1 MTNMKQRIPQH
12 TLGRIAVL
20 GLTLLLLF
28 LRFPDFFEFDPAKV
42 IEPYSDGLKA
52 YTNIEYH
59 AKHDTSFTYFEGMN
73 YPYGDHI
80 SAAVAQ
86 PLISNGLKLLR
97 DLGWD
102 VSRYTFVIVNMSL
115 LLGLLLGAYFLYL
128 CFRKLELPVWLSV
141 LAGISL
147 AFFSPQMHRW
157 ISHYGLAHIEVF
169 PILFYL
175 LMRLEE
181 EQRLGLSL
189 WIALVVFVFSLI
201 HFYYFAILAM
211 TLSLYFFFGFL
222 RKPTLQRLLRYAL
235 HFGVQIG
242 LPLIF
247 FYWWMYAGDSIDDR
261 SGRPWGFFHF
271 HSIWE
276 SVVSNY
282 KMPHFKWIDE
292 QVIPI
297 QRGSY
302 EGRAYVGLVALI
314 AFFALLVR
322 WVWSGFR
329 QSMVQV
335 GGVFQPFLNKMLLAA
350 FVLLL
355 LSFGYPFTI
364 PGLEWLLDY
373 TGPFRQ
379 FRSVGRFNWPFFYI
393 LNLIAVAELWHW
405 AKTKDWKQVV
415 LGAALLLLVFESY
428 HHATQVNLDLDR
440 LKWFSPGE
448 RFTDIDG
455 IDYDDFQAVL
465 PAPYF
470 NLGSDQFWYDAA
482 GNLLPHTLILGVQ
495 SGLPTTGAALTR
507 TSRHQAFNQL
517 QLATEPYCPPAI
529 LEDFPN
535 GKPLLLLVSKEQFE
549 REREQYEHLLED
561 VYLLYEDREL
571 ALYRMPL
578 RSFQTRIDNR
588 VRAITHRLQTDS
600 LNLHEVGG
608 FVSNQAQQTFAYH
621 SFDTLSAER
630 IYQGGGAYQGSAAE
644 KNSIFD
650 GPLPRQQ
657 AEGWYTFSAWVYVDE
672 DRLLRGTSLIE
683 EYDPASGE
691 LLKQQQYT
699 LHRQIAVMDSNG
711 WALLEFPYVPVSSDS
726 AIRWSLQQSD
736 LPDAAL
742 FVDEL
747 LIRQNINDL
756 YRQGEN
762 YTFKNNRWYRSTPE

>member
-1 MTNMKQRIPQH
+1 M
-12 TLGRIAVL
+12 AVL
-20 GLTLLLLF
+20 GLTLLLLL

-97 DLGWD
+97 ELGLDL
-102 VSRYTFVIVNMSL
+102 SRYTFVIVNMSL

-141 LAGISL
+141 LAGVSL
-147 AFFSPQMHRW
+147 AFFSPQLHRW

-189 WIALVVFVFSLI
+189 WVALVVFVFSLI

-211 TLSLYFFFGFL
+211 TLSLYFFIGFL
-222 RKPTLQRLLRYAL
+222 RKPSLRRLLRYAL

-242 LPLIF
+242 LPLVF
-247 FYWWMYAGDSIDDR
+247 FYWWMYAGDPIDDR
-261 SGRPWGFFHF
+261 SVRPWGFFRF
-271 HSIWE
+271 HAIWE

-292 QVIPI
+292 QIIPI

-302 EGRAYVGLVALI
+302 EGRAYIGLVALI
-314 AFFALLVR
+314 GFFALLVR
-322 WVWSGFR
+322 WVRAGFAQPLVR
-329 QSMVQV
+329 V
-335 GGVFQPFLNKMLLAA
+335 GGVFRPFLNKMLLAA

-393 LNLIAVAELWHW
+393 LNLVVVAELWHW
-405 AKTKDWKQVV
+405 AKDREWRSG
-415 LGAALLLLVFESY
+415 LLAAALLLLAFEAY
-428 HHATQVNLDLDR
+428 HHATQVDLRLDT
-440 LKWFSPGE
+440 LKWFSPGA

-507 TSRHQAFNQL
+507 TSRRQAFKQL
-517 QLATEPYCPPAI
+517 QLATAPYRLPAI

-535 GKPLLLLVSKEQFE
+535 EKPLLLLVSKEQFD
-549 REREQYEHLLED
+549 REGDKYNHLLEE
-561 VYLLYEDREL
+561 VYLLYEDEEL

-588 VRAITHRLQTDS
+588 VRAITHRLETDS
-600 LNLHEVGG
+600 LNLHKVDS
-608 FVSNQAQQTFAYH
+608 FVSSQAEKTFAYR

-630 IYQGGGAYQGSAAE
+630 AYRGAGAYQGQAAQ
-644 KNSIFD
+644 KNIIFD
-650 GPLPRQQ
+650 GQLPNQY
-657 AEGWYTFSAWVYVDE
+657 ATGWYTFSVWVYVDE
-672 DRLLRGTSLIE
+672 DRLLRGSSQIE
-683 EYDPASGE
+683 EYDKETGT
-691 LLKQQQYT
+691 LLKQQQYD
-699 LHRQIAVMDSNG
+699 LHRQIAVMDGNA
-711 WALLEFPYVPVSSDS
+711 WALLEFAYVPSSS
-726 AIRWSLQQSD
+726 ESTVRWSFQQPD
-736 LPDAAL
+736 LTGSPL

-747 LIRQNINDL
+747 LIRQDINEL
-756 YRQGEN
+756 YRQDEN
-762 YTFKNNRWYRSTPE
+762 YIFKNNRWYRRAAD